1 MRTLKF
7 SNSLGAGDIAVRPSR
22 NAVHPRLEVVQQMAP
37 NLQQLQQMAQQ
48 QCCKMPHKSGGDLRN
63 PSVAGV
69 FQSGFEC
76 SCVVFVLPLK

>member
-7 SNSLGAGDIAVRPSR
+7 SNLLGAGDIAVRPSR
-22 NAVHPRLEVVQQMAP
+22 NAVQQMAP

-69 FQSGFEC
+69 FQSGSEF